1 MNKNSLKRQFYRSG
15 REYPAEKDMLCL
27 SRGLL
32 AAFYVTFL
40 ISYILNNFYGS
51 SRFVHLLASV
61 VQIVYA
67 PGMFFAAGLMA
78 EEFQKKKENPTLAYS
93 KTGVLFLGL
102 YAFIGLFIDVTLKDY
117 ALFTAIKNIIGL
129 IRIPGSSAIFLSLGI
144 LYLLYAL
151 LWKSVVNMP
160 SRPAVIIA
168 VCLLGYLCVFIPE
181 GILGYGALGVFIGG
195 DRFGC
200 IPIMT
205 HLFAFAWGCT
215 ASYRNT
221 VSVTEKINVSIMFSL
236 LVMGGLL
243 AILHKKAAAQIP
255 LGMVAAAAA
264 IHISVWLLPLYRR
277 VEKAGL
283 ILWRKIMGFTSVYM
297 CGDKVLDM
305 EAGKG
310 RRRYILAYLI
320 SYTGLFALIAY
331 LIFSPYLESNRSLIW
346 SVDGLGQYIP
356 KIIRFVHY
364 IPSVFTDLIQGNTDF
379 TQYDFRIGL
388 GAPVSISFEPL
399 YWLNLLLPV
408 SSVETNYS
416 ALVMVRYFLAGL
428 SMSCLLLYFKKSFR
442 VSRVA
447 SLAYTFS
454 GYAIFAGTRHSQF
467 ITPLILLPLLI
478 MAMES
483 LIRERKWYLFTI
495 LTTVS
500 LLCSYYFLYMNTLAL
515 GIYFLTRILCDK
527 DLRSFKIF
535 FSRGLI
541 IVGSY
546 LLGVSMGII
555 SLFTSFGSYVGSG
568 RSSSAAISK
577 FLSTTPL
584 FYRAEWIP
592 DFFVTLISDSFAPG
606 MWLKLGAAPLA
617 LFAVI
622 LLFTRDRRRELRAM
636 FILYTLFCMFPIFGY
651 IFSGFGSVT
660 NRWVYIYVL
669 LIIYILAD
677 NLDSFEGLSRK
688 ELNLMAGLTAFY
700 VLLIS
705 FSGKFHTE
713 EAMMALAFL
722 LLTFTVILL
731 KNFDYFKTW
740 KDQGKRI
747 LSVIVL
753 LSVVINANLYITS
766 EGKDQSHLET
776 YVENGTALSKMTGTA
791 LRRLKDVPGY
801 NDSDFFRSVNLDGKG
816 STRSSSLILN
826 YHDIATFTS
835 TLNRGIVNY
844 NRAMGNCHWDMVSV
858 YDYNA
863 RTYMNELASVR
874 YLGTSS
880 EDTVSLPYG
889 YEEAFR
895 FSGKTQDYT
904 IYENKYT
911 LPLGYSYDRL
921 VPESQAEE
929 VSAAQRQEITMLAA
943 IVNDDQIKKDAH
955 LKDLA
960 GNSSDLPLR
969 CKRLEIS
976 KIEAGP
982 GVTVEDGMITI
993 EEPMAQIT
1001 LHFPKAA
1008 HAESYISLKGDIYAE
1023 PNAKEHFIKTDIEAK
1038 DMSYQYKFRVD
1049 SYSTG
1054 QDEFLFNLGYHE
1066 KPVKSCTLTFEA
1078 PGQIRYSDLA
1088 VYAQTMDDY
1097 TKKALALKENSLENV
1112 SVDHNTVTGTFQSD
1126 RDKFLLVSLP
1136 YQQGWTA
1143 FIDGKETQI
1152 CQANYQY
1159 MGIHVP
1165 AGNHEIRLHYQLPG
1179 LGTAFMITGAGL
1191 LLFAAIILFNHIRKK
1206 RKKIEKEIEQ
1216 Q

>member
-1 MNKNSLKRQFYRSG
+1 MNKNSLKRQFYKKG
-15 REYPAEKDMLCL
+15 RAFPAEKDMLCL

-32 AAFYVTFL
+32 AAFYITFL
-40 ISYILNNFYGS
+40 ISYVIYNYYGS
-51 SRFVHLLASV
+51 SRIVYLLASV

-78 EEFQKKKENPTLAYS
+78 EEFQKRRKNPSLAYS

-102 YAFIGLFIDVTLKDY
+102 YALIGLVMDVGLKDY

-221 VSVTEKINVSIMFSL
+221 VSVLEKLNACILFSL

-243 AILHKKAAAQIP
+243 AILHKKNAAQIP
-255 LGMVAAAAA
+255 LGMTAAAAA
-264 IHISVWLLPLYRR
+264 IHISVWLLPFYRR
-277 VEKAGL
+277 AEQTCLHFLNRFWSSV
-283 ILWRKIMGFTSVYM
+283 SVYLS
-297 CGDKVLDM
+297 GENVLDM
-305 EAGKG
+305 EAGRE

-320 SYTGLFALIAY
+320 SFTGLFVLIAY
-331 LIFSPYLESNRSLIW
+331 MIFSPYLEADRSLIW

-364 IPSVFTDLIQGNTDF
+364 VPSIFTDLIRGNTDF

-399 YWLNLLLPV
+399 YWLNLFLPV
-408 SSVETNYS
+408 SSVESGYS
-416 ALVMVRYFLAGL
+416 ALVMLRYFLAGL

-442 VSRVA
+442 VSRAA
-447 SLAYTFS
+447 SLAYAFS

-478 MAMES
+478 VAMER
-483 LIRERKWYLFTI
+483 LIREKKWYLFTI
-495 LTTVS
+495 LTAVS

-515 GIYFLTRILCDK
+515 GIYFLARILCDK
-527 DLRSFKIF
+527 GLRTLKVF
-535 FSRGLI
+535 FSRFLVI
-541 IVGSY
+541 AGSY
-546 LLGVSMGII
+546 LLGVSIGIL
-555 SLFTSFGSYVGSG
+555 SLFTSFGSYIGSG
-568 RSSSAAISK
+568 RSSSGTLPK

-606 MWLKLGAAPLA
+606 MWLKLGVAPLA
-617 LFAVI
+617 VFALV
-622 LLFTRDRRRELRAM
+622 LLFTRNRRRELRAM

-669 LIIYILAD
+669 LIIYVLAD
-677 NLDSFEGLSRK
+677 NLEHFEGLSRK
-688 ELNLMAGLTAFY
+688 ELSLMSGLTAFY

-705 FSGKFHTE
+705 FSSKFHTE

-722 LLTFTVILL
+722 LLTYTVILL
-731 KNFDYFKTW
+731 KNFGFFKTW
-740 KDQGKRI
+740 KCQGKRI
-747 LSVIVL
+747 LSIIVL
-753 LSVVINANLYITS
+753 LSIVINANLYITS
-766 EGKDQSHLET
+766 AGKDQTHLET
-776 YVENGTALSKMTGTA
+776 YVENGAALSKMTGTA

-801 NDSDFFRSVNLDGKG
+801 HDSDFFRSVNLEGKG

-844 NRAMGNCHWDMVSV
+844 NRAMGSCHWDMVSV

-874 YLGTSS
+874 YVGASS
-880 EDTVSLPYG
+880 KDTICMPYG
-889 YEEAFR
+889 YEEAYR
-895 FSGKTQDYT
+895 FTGKSQDYT

-911 LPLGYSYDRL
+911 LPLGYSYDCL
-921 VPESQAEE
+921 IPESQAKKE
-929 VSAAQRQEITMLAA
+929 SAAQRQEITMLAA
-943 IVNDDQIKKDAH
+943 IVNDDQLQSDKN
-955 LKDLA
+955 LK
-960 GNSSDLPLR
+960 GMTKSSSDLPLTCER
-969 CKRLEIS
+969 FEIS
-976 KIEAGP
+976 QIEAGP
-982 GVTVEDGMITI
+982 GVTIEDGLITI

-1001 LHFPKAA
+1001 LHFPGTA
-1008 HAESYISLKGDIYAE
+1008 HAESYVSLKGDIYAE
-1023 PNAKEHFIKTDIEAK
+1023 PNAKEHFIKTDIEAEG
-1038 DMSYQYKFRVD
+1038 MSYQYKFRVD

-1066 KPVKSCTLTFEA
+1066 NAINSCTLTFEA

-1088 VYAQTMDDY
+1088 VYVQTMDDY
-1097 TKKALALKENSLENV
+1097 TKKALALKEDSLENV
-1112 SVDHNTVTGTFQSD
+1112 SVDHNTVTGTFRSD
-1126 RDKFLLVSLP
+1126 QDKFLLVSLP
-1136 YQQGWTA
+1136 YQQGWKA
-1143 FIDGKETQI
+1143 FIDGKEAKI

-1159 MGIHVP
+1159 MGIYVP
-1165 AGNHEIRLHYQLPG
+1165 AGNHEILLHYQLPG
-1179 LGTAFMITGAGL
+1179 LHAAFLISGAGL
-1191 LLFAAIILFNHIRKK
+1191 LVFAAVILFNHFRKK
-1206 RKKIEKEIEQ
+1206 RHRTEKNIT
-1216 Q
+1216 

>member
-1 MNKNSLKRQFYRSG
+1 MNKNALKRQFYKKGS
-15 REYPAEKDMLCL
+15 EFPAEKDILSL

-40 ISYILNNFYGS
+40 ISYVLYHFYGS
-51 SRFVHLLASV
+51 SRIIYLLASV
-61 VQIVYA
+61 IQIVYA

-78 EEFQKKKENPTLAYS
+78 EELQKRRENPTLAYS
-93 KTGVLFLGL
+93 RTGALFLGIYGL
-102 YAFIGLFIDVTLKDY
+102 IGLIMDVTLKDY

-221 VSVTEKINVSIMFSL
+221 VSILEKLNACILFSL
-236 LVMGGLL
+236 LVTGGLL
-243 AILHKKAAAQIP
+243 AILHKKNAAQIP

-264 IHISVWLLPLYRR
+264 IHISVWLLPLYKKAEQACFLFLFRLWSCVCVYLSGDNVLHR
-277 VEKAGL
+277 EKS
-283 ILWRKIMGFTSVYM
+283 R
-297 CGDKVLDM
+297 
-305 EAGKG
+305 E

-320 SYTGLFALIAY
+320 SFTGLFSLIAY
-331 LIFSPYLESNRSLIW
+331 MIFSPYLESGRSLIW

-364 IPSVFTDLIQGNTDF
+364 VPSIFTDLIRGNTDF

-399 YWLNLLLPV
+399 YWLNLFLPV
-408 SSVETNYS
+408 SSVESGYS
-416 ALVMVRYFLAGL
+416 ALVILRYYLAGL
-428 SMSCLLLYFKKSFR
+428 SMSCLLLYFGKSFR

-478 MAMES
+478 AAMER

-495 LTTVS
+495 LTAVS

-527 DLRSFKIF
+527 ELRSLKIF
-535 FSRGLI
+535 IQRSLVI
-541 IVGSY
+541 AGSY
-546 LLGVSMGII
+546 LLGVSIGII
-555 SLFTSFGSYVGSG
+555 SLFTSFGSYIGSG
-568 RSSSAAISK
+568 RSSSGTVSK

-592 DFFVTLISDSFAPG
+592 DFFVTFISDSFAPG
-606 MWLKLGAAPLA
+606 MWLKLGIAPLA
-617 LFAVI
+617 VFALV
-622 LLFTRDRRRELRAM
+622 LLFTRDRRRELRSM
-636 FILYTLFCMFPIFGY
+636 VILFTLFCLFPIFGY

-669 LIIYILAD
+669 LIIYVLAD
-677 NLDSFEGLSRK
+677 NLDQFEELSRK
-688 ELNLMAGLTAFY
+688 ELYVMAGLTTFY

-705 FSGKFHTE
+705 FSAKFHTE

-722 LLTFTVILL
+722 LLTYTVILL
-731 KNFDYFKTW
+731 KNFGFFKTW
-740 KDQGKRI
+740 KSQGKRI

-753 LSVVINANLYITS
+753 LAIVINANLYITS
-766 EGKDQSHLET
+766 TGKDQTHLET
-776 YVENGTALSKMTGTA
+776 YVENGTALTRMTGTA
-791 LRRLKDVPGY
+791 LRKLKEVPGY
-801 NDSDFFRSVNLDGKG
+801 HDSDFFRSVNLQGKG
-816 STRSSSLILN
+816 STRSSSLLLD

-863 RTYMNELASVR
+863 RTYMNTLASVR
-874 YLGTSS
+874 YVGVSS
-880 EDTVSLPYG
+880 KDTVSMPYG
-889 YEEAFR
+889 YEEAYR
-895 FSGKTQDYT
+895 FTGKAQDYA

-911 LPLGYSYDRL
+911 LPLGYSYDCL
-921 VPESQAEE
+921 IPESQARKL
-929 VSAAQRQEITMLAA
+929 SAAQRQEITMLAA
-943 IVNDDQIKKDAH
+943 IVDDDQIKADES
-955 LKDLA
+955 LKKLS
-960 GNSSDLPLR
+960 GSSSDLPLTCER
-969 CKRLEIS
+969 FEIS
-976 KIEAGP
+976 QIEAGP
-982 GVTVEDGMITI
+982 GVTVEDGLITI
-993 EEPMAQIT
+993 EEPMSQIT
-1001 LHFPKAA
+1001 LHFPGTAN
-1008 HAESYISLKGDIYAE
+1008 AESYISLKGDIYAE
-1023 PNAKEHFIKTDIEAK
+1023 PNAKEHFIKTDIESEG
-1038 DMSYQYKFRVD
+1038 MNYQYKFRMD

-1054 QDEFLFNLGYHE
+1054 QDEYLFNLGYHE
-1066 KPVKSCTLTFEA
+1066 NAIKSCTLTFEA
-1078 PGQIRYSDLA
+1078 PGQIQCSDLA
-1088 VYAQTMDDY
+1088 VYVQTMDDY
-1097 TKKALALKENSLENV
+1097 TRKALALKEETLENV
-1112 SVDHNTVTGTFQSD
+1112 SVDHNTVTGTFRSE
-1126 RDKFLLVSLP
+1126 RDKLLLVSIP

-1143 FIDGKETQI
+1143 FIDGKEAKI

-1159 MGIHVP
+1159 MGIYVP
-1165 AGNHEIRLHYQLPG
+1165 AGDHEIRLHYRLPG
-1179 LGTAFMITGAGL
+1179 LDTAFMITGAGL
-1191 LLFAAIILFNHIRKK
+1191 LAFAAIILFNHFRKK
-1206 RKKIEKEIEQ
+1206 KHRADKEER
-1216 Q
+1216 